1 MSETSIR
8 DVFLSMQLPPVDEI
22 VANSKTDFRTI
33 RKSRRSCYRTYHVP
47 KNEET
52 TDTSNVILDEL
63 IQRIQTKN
71 NHLKEHLQQENQAI
85 EDLICKK
92 REIDLWRQLTNL
104 TILPSTRKKS
114 INDQLIAY
122 DLNEKKTIEFRKDS
136 NETAPL
142 KTWNY
147 ISRHITDDLIES
159 ILHESG
165 SNQNNNNN
173 NASIGHH
180 AIKKARRTNDV
191 AQKILSNTGKST
203 TINTNLQSKSKRT
216 TRRSRM

>member
-52 TDTSNVILDEL
+52 TDTSDVILDEL
-63 IQRIQTKN
+63 IQRIHTKN

-104 TILPSTRKKS
+104 AILPSTRKKS

-136 NETAPL
+136 NENAPL

-147 ISRHITDDLIES
+147 ISRHITADLIEN

-165 SNQNNNNN
+165 NNHNNNY
-173 NASIGHH
+173 ASNGHH
-180 AIKKARRTNDV
+180 AIKKTRRTNDV
-191 AQKILSNTGKST
+191 AQKIFSNTGKST